1 MMHWQHMLR
10 FARKKIF
17 MHKIEKIIIP
27 DPKHTTV
34 KVVDAEEVKKSGVRL
49 RKIKGLRI
57 VGKYISFE

>member
-1 MMHWQHMLR
+1 
-10 FARKKIF
+10 